1 MLPESVCSIY
11 SKRIFRYFIAVIVF
25 LSACKPELD
34 GPKYTSGT
42 ADFSRYV
49 AIGADY
55 TAGYLDHALTLEGQR
70 RSYPALLSSCF
81 SVAGGGTF
89 RQPLVSP
96 GNGYGFDFVK
106 EKSRGRVQLVSYVN
120 CLLQSDLGLEQLSV
134 NAADIGW
141 IGDQGPYNNLGIPG
155 AKTFNLNSQI
165 FGKGTIGNPFFY
177 RIASD
182 TGGVG
187 GLSSTTLG
195 DASLVNPSF
204 FTLWIG
210 LNDVLLNALAGGE
223 ANGSPTVQIT
233 SNAVFDASVDTIVTS
248 LTSNGALGVI
258 ANIPDLTEF
267 PFFKAIPYN
276 GLLLDSLQAD
286 SLNATSPP
294 GISFTA
300 GANPFVISN
309 PGGGSIRQIKEGEL
323 ILLSITMDS
332 LRCYGKGTPQKPI
345 SSKYVLDTAEINAI
359 RQATQA
365 YNAKLKN
372 AATLKNL
379 AFVDMNAIF
388 KQFSA
393 GYVFNGV
400 SFSNQYLRNSV
411 FSLDGIHPCS
421 RGYAI
426 IANEFVKVINAK
438 YNSNL
443 PLVDVNA
450 SPGNLF
456 P

>member
-1 MLPESVCSIY
+1 MLPESVCSIH
-11 SKRIFRYFIAVIVF
+11 SKCSFRYVIAVILLF
-25 LSACKPELD
+25 SACKPELE

-55 TAGYLDHALTLEGQR
+55 TAGYLDYALTIDGQR
-70 RSYPALLSSCF
+70 SSYPALLSSCF
-81 SVAGGGTF
+81 SVAGGGSF
-89 RQPLVSP
+89 RQPLVNP
-96 GNGYGFDFVK
+96 GNGYGFDFVN
-106 EKSRGRVQLVSYVN
+106 EKSRGKVRLVNYIN
-120 CLLQSDLGLEQLSV
+120 CNLQADLGLEQLSV
-134 NAADIGW
+134 NTQDIGW
-141 IGDQGPYNNLGIPG
+141 IGHQGPFNNLGIPG
-155 AKTFNLNSQI
+155 AKSFNLNSQT

-187 GLSSTTLG
+187 LLSSTTLG
-195 DASLVNPSF
+195 DASLLNPTF

-223 ANGSPTVQIT
+223 ANGSPTVQLT
-233 SNAVFDASVDTIVTS
+233 SNAVFDASIDTIVTS

-258 ANIPDLTEF
+258 ANIPDLTAF
-267 PFFKAIPYN
+267 PFFNAIPYN
-276 GLLLDSLQAD
+276 GLILDSAQAAT
-286 SLNATSPP
+286 LNLTSPP
-294 GISFTA
+294 GISFQA
-300 GANPFVISN
+300 GANRFVISN

-323 ILLSITMDS
+323 ILLSITTDS

-345 SSKYVLDTAEINAI
+345 SSKYVLDSAEVSAI
-359 RQATQA
+359 RQATLA
-365 YNAKLKN
+365 YNAKLKS

-379 AFVDMNAIF
+379 AFADMNALF
-388 KQFSA
+388 RQFSG

-400 SFSNQYLRNSV
+400 SFSNQYLKNSV

-443 PLVDVNA
+443 PQVDVNA